1 MLSGTREDIVR
12 FLSKAIGRHDMESL
26 DGNNGYEVDY
36 VGMVSCGCAKGG

>member
-12 FLSKAIGRHDMESL
+12 FSSKVIGRHDMERL